1 MKKIYLSFFSLAIA
15 IGANAQEK
23 ATMMSAKNVQHQEA
37 TNLRPTSSTNSPAA
51 TRATVIWENSFN
63 NAADWVLDHDAAASA
78 LDWQIGVNSCTG
90 DYPIADIVSTTV
102 ADGYL
107 LLDSDAYGGATGG
120 TEVEDSWA
128 TTANPIDMT
137 GVTYAAVQFE
147 EHYRRF
153 NSETTYIVVGIGDG
167 AGNVVWPDLLPD
179 TDISAMSNVFFAN
192 SAVDA
197 AGTGSSSE
205 NPEIRKVNISPA
217 LVGLT
222 AAQQADIYI
231 RFHWTGTW
239 GYAWFV
245 DDVKVIEQPLDDVQ
259 NISSYIVGVTND
271 GIEYGYTPEV
281 QLDSDWTIGSTVY
294 NFGVNDQT
302 NVTLDAV
309 FNGFT
314 SSSSTALIESD
325 STRQVEATESALG
338 MTAGTTYAGTFSV
351 EAGVD
356 AAGGPEFSDNVGLR
370 EMRVTDFEY
379 AMDGIGVYTNSDL
392 TSIGTNS
399 FNDDDSAPVADAM
412 FVAAQYMIKSTASVS
427 AIKVMLANGSV
438 VGGEMYGSIIDTT
451 DFLADNPTPIVNT
464 LPGVIAQFNLDA
476 GYILLNFPAP
486 YSLAPGAYYA
496 AAELYSNANFADIRV
511 LDDRTVAEPS
521 TASMIYLP
529 GTGLNTSYT
538 NGTAFGVRL
547 LMEGFVDDLGINDV
561 SLDGISVYPNPSEG
575 IVNISNDNNNDNIIT
590 VYDMLGKV
598 VYSTTSNTKVSVDL
612 SANGTGVYL
621 VKVSNENGSV
631 VERVVIK

>member
-1 MKKIYLSFFSLAIA
+1 MKKIYLSALSLAIA
-15 IGANAQEK
+15 VGANAQEK
-23 ATMMSAKNVQHQEA
+23 ATMMSTKNVQRQEA
-37 TNLRPTSSTNSPAA
+37 PVRPGTASNAA
-51 TRATVIWENSFN
+51 AETRATVIWETTVDDP
-63 NAADWVLDHDAAASA
+63 AEWVLDHDATACA

-90 DYPIADIVSTTV
+90 SYPIADLVSTTA

-107 LLDSDAYGGATGG
+107 LLDSDAYGGDTGG

-137 GVTYAAVQFE
+137 GITYAAVQFE
-147 EHYRRF
+147 QHYRRF

-179 TDISAMSNVFFAN
+179 TDISAMPNVFHAN
-192 SAVDA
+192 SVVDA
-197 AGTGSSSE
+197 GGTGTASE
-205 NPEIRKVNISPA
+205 NPDTRKVNISSA

-222 AAQQADIYI
+222 ALQQTDVYI

-259 NISSYIVGVTND
+259 NLGSYIVGVTND
-271 GIEYGYTPEV
+271 GIEYGTTPEA
-281 QLDSDWTIGSTVY
+281 QLDTDWTIGSTVY

-302 NVTLDAV
+302 NVTLEV
-309 FNGFT
+309 TGGFT

-325 STRQVEATESALG
+325 STRAVETIGSPVF
-338 MTAGTTYAGTFSV
+338 AGGNTYAGTFTV

-356 AAGGPEFSDNVGLR
+356 AAGGPEFTDNVGIR
-370 EMRVTDFEY
+370 EMAVSFGEY
-379 AMDGIGVYTNSDL
+379 AMDGIGVYSNPDL

-399 FNDDDSAPVADAM
+399 FNDDNDAPVADAM
-412 FVAAQYMIKSTASVS
+412 FVAAQYMIKTS
-427 AIKVMLANGSV
+427 AVVESIKVMLATGTV
-438 VGGEMYGSIIDTT
+438 VDGEIYGSIIDTT
-451 DFLADNPTPIVNT
+451 NFLNDNPAPLFGTAPSLITQTDIDNGYIMLDFSAPVT
-464 LPGVIAQFNLDA
+464 LP
-476 GYILLNFPAP
+476 
-486 YSLAPGAYYA
+486 PGAYYA
-496 AAELYSNANFADIRV
+496 AAELYSNANTTDIRI
-511 LDDRTVAEPS
+511 LDDKTVAEPS

-529 GTGLNTSYT
+529 GAGLDQSYT
-538 NGTAFGVRL
+538 NGTAFGVR
-547 LMEGFVDDLGINDV
+547 MIMQVVGVNET

-575 IVNISNDNNNDNIIT
+575 MVNISNDNNVDNTIT

-598 VYSTTSNTKVSVDL
+598 VYSTTSNTTVSADL